1 MQYVT
6 STSPS
11 TPNTTVP
18 SSPGLC
24 CRKRTFWGGGG
35 DLFAHPHGKI
45 PNWILYFCYA
55 TFCEGIQQILCLDR
69 NLVQTGRAVIM
80 PQGNNKNVQYI
91 VHVNDPHRLRTVTKV
106 NRHINIAPVSDF
118 DANVS
123 RVSRFHRRN
132 VLDESKTIDWRNHRD
147 LKVENGLGEKVF
159 CYQEDAVLAMGGIHV

>member
-1 MQYVT
+1 MFGTEASKIVYSAKKPYPIQQEY
-6 STSPS
+6 P
-11 TPNTTVP
+11 PP
-18 SSPGLC
+18 PGSVAERERFLE
-24 CRKRTFWGGGG
+24 G
-35 DLFAHPHGKI
+35 LFAHLNGKI
-45 PNWILYFCYA
+45 PNWILHSCYA

-69 NLVQTGRAVIM
+69 NVVQTGRAVIM

-118 DANVS
+118 DSNVC

-132 VLDESKTIDWRNHRD
+132 VLDESKTIDWRNHHD

-159 CYQEDAVLAMGGIHV
+159 CY